1 MADASMLL
9 GPVRRQPHQPAR
21 PCAIGLLPAG
31 RVAGL
36 ALMRGVLPPGT
47 KGGAWV
53 PGTDPLRRRA
63 GRVKKATEP
72 GLRAGEGRRV
82 RR

>member
-1 MADASMLL
+1 MVGASMQL
-9 GPVRRQPHQPAR
+9 GPVRRRPHQPAR

-31 RVAGL
+31 RFAGL
-36 ALMRGVLPPGT
+36 ALTRGVLPPGT
-47 KGGAWV
+47 KGGVWV
-53 PGTDPLRRRA
+53 PGTGPLRRRV

-72 GLRAGEGRRV
+72 GAQASAGMRV